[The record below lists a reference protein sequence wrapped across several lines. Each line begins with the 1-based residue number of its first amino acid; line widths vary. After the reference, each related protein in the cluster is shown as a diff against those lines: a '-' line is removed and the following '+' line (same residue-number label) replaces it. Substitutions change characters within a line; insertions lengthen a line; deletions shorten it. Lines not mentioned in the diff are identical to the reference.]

1 MAKFI
6 KHPGNTLSG
15 KIKNKKSSIR
25 KKPEGSFKDP
35 ALPERIKNTARAT
48 VDRGYAIHQDEE
60 SLSRD

>member
-1 MAKFI
+1 MGKFI

-15 KIKNKKSSIR
+15 KTKNKKASV
-25 KKPEGSFKDP
+25 KANPEGSFKDP
-35 ALPERIKNTARAT
+35 ALPEKKKNTARAT